1 MGTEQLGIPFGT
13 PVSAGDPP
21 RVCLP
26 RPSHLAT
33 VCGISSGMSAR
44 HFFGTL
50 EAERVT
56 MLVDTRQT
64 TTYRDARFAHGD
76 DLVYA
81 CERYDVGYAHIAEL
95 APTADLRA
103 AYYRVADGKSASRDE
118 RAVAWTAFLKGY
130 VRLVATERKVLRD
143 GSPLRDLLYGPHS
156 RIAFLCACHHHE
168 DCHRRVLLG
177 MIARHV
183 AGVGV
188 SHLSPEG
195 VGGIAPSL
203 KSPRRYL
210 LEAIPVANVPAS
222 HMPGRRAP

>member
-1 MGTEQLGIPFGT
+1 MPEQLGIAFGT
-13 PVSAGDPP
+13 PVPTADSARARLSRPP
-21 RVCLP
+21 
-26 RPSHLAT
+26 SLAT
-33 VCGISSGMSAR
+33 VCGISCGMSAR

-76 DLVYA
+76 DLAYA
-81 CERYDVGYAHIAEL
+81 CERHDVGYAHIAEL

-103 AYYRVADGKSASRDE
+103 AYHKVADGKSAAREE

-130 VRLVATERKVLRD
+130 ARLVSTDRKVLRE
-143 GSPLRDLLYGPHS
+143 GSPLRDLLYGPHE
-156 RIAFLCACHHHE
+156 RIAFLCACQHYE

-177 MIARHV
+177 MIAKHV
-183 AGVGV
+183 DGIAVA
-188 SHLSPEG
+188 HLGPEN

-210 LEAIPVANVPAS
+210 LEPIPSADISAS
-222 HMPGRRAP
+222 RMPGRRTP